1 MKGLFARKPSPLLPS
16 HTRIVVRGHPSVGLP
31 SLDSIVAG
39 KRSATEIGV
48 LLRRY
53 PIGTISN
60 VVWRGFCGPETKSQE
75 YHTNLLWKIHFLISA
90 WQKDH
95 FRLGSGWVMWASLF
109 NSVQG
114 GKNWLRTSMRCA
126 SVGRPYFSRKLRCF
140 AWKDEPTK
148 CRQWENNIGL
158 DSGNPGVTPVQ
169 PVDDSR
175 TLKLNHKYFVNFI

>member
-1 MKGLFARKPSPLLPS
+1 MWFGEVFAVQRLKARNITQIYYENPFPNICLTKGSF
-16 HTRIVVRGHPSVGLP
+16 
-31 SLDSIVAG
+31 
-39 KRSATEIGV
+39 
-48 LLRRY
+48 LR
-53 PIGTISN
+53 
-60 VVWRGFCGPETKSQE
+60 
-75 YHTNLLWKIHFLISA
+75 
-90 WQKDH
+90 
-95 FRLGSGWVMWASLF
+95 GSGWVMWASLF

-158 DSGNPGVTPVQ
+158 DLGNPGVTPVQ

-175 TLKLNHKYFVNFI
+175 TLKLNHKYFMNFIQFVFGYTSNGYQEWNGQIIPNLRLFERDSPTKRTIHSEVVGGLYVSP